1 MREVDIRPS
10 NAYNVF
16 CSGRGGEI
24 GRRARLRGV
33 WIKLHTGSSPVLGT
47 IQNYFP
53 RTDSYNPV
61 NPKQI
66 AGARAATYIQSG
78 MTVGLG
84 TGSTAAYAV
93 LAIGE
98 RVRNEALQIR
108 CIATSDSTAA
118 LAKEQGIELV
128 GWESVQ
134 RFDITIDGA
143 DEVDPQFRMIKGGG
157 GALLREK
164 IVASLTD
171 TEIIIVDSRKVVSA
185 LGAFALPLAVIPF
198 GWQAVQRRIED
209 KYNRL
214 APARLKAD
222 GSIYLT
228 DENFVI
234 LDVAFGAPMPDPDLL
249 EPALKCIP
257 GVAEVGLF
265 LGLCSRLIIGHDDG
279 RIEERNAYPAP

>member
-1 MREVDIRPS
+1 
-10 NAYNVF
+10 
-16 CSGRGGEI
+16 
-24 GRRARLRGV
+24 
-33 WIKLHTGSSPVLGT
+33 
-47 IQNYFP
+47 
-53 RTDSYNPV
+53 
-61 NPKQI
+61 
-66 AGARAATYIQSG
+66 

-93 LAIGE
+93 LALGE
-98 RVRNEALQIR
+98 RVRKEALNVR
-108 CIATSDSTAA
+108 CIATSDSTAR
-118 LAKEQGIELV
+118 LAAEQGIELV
-128 GWESVQ
+128 GWDTIT

-171 TEIIIVDSRKVVSA
+171 TEIIIVDARKDVAA
-185 LGAFALPLAVIPF
+185 LGAFPLPLAVIPF

-209 KYNRL
+209 KYNRP
-214 APARLKAD
+214 APARLNAD

-234 LDVAFGAPMPDPDLL
+234 LDVAFGAPLPDPDQL
-249 EPALKCIP
+249 EPALKNIP

-265 LGLCSRLIIGHDDG
+265 LGLCSRLIIGHEDG
-279 RIEERNAYPAP
+279 RIEERVATANRLPSPL